1 MIRLC
6 CVSKEYKN
14 AVMANLPPLA
24 RLRLGASTGNGADSD
39 EEHAHEPLDRRAY
52 RKFPKLAPAP
62 DVTTLAK
69 MPAEVVE
76 ILVERT
82 AIAARAEAEPA
93 RAMCEWMK
101 ALCRSAKLAGVAGCE
116 DHWYYLA
123 LAAFGFT
130 PAPTE
135 VAGEAPT
142 LPAYSAFP
150 NWRTFFGALCEAF
163 YGTGVKR
170 FDQHQSREWL
180 KGQDAFFRYVRYK
193 VHGNMRQG
201 NDISPTFLKRFLDPN
216 ATQRA
221 LDKLLDELLDGE
233 LERRTWARAD
243 REAAGNAYQA
253 ASWRESRTS
262 RMRTQERDRFNL
274 SFVNWINELDS
285 ELSTDESPW
294 AAVVTLFLLR
304 GAKPWQE
311 EKYRQADTTLWAVT
325 KAWALY
331 EEGILGNPGSGLVG
345 PLTPDEYRAKS
356 LAWVRKS
363 LDEGADPN
371 YYHPETR
378 EPIMDA
384 VLKMRNEEA
393 LALMF
398 AHGAHVPIDSAI
410 AFRVFDTAVTMMFQA
425 PTMGTPW
432 PYSEATTETL
442 IAMLVAFWVGLIVPA
457 QRRTILTRL
466 QGYVLHPSEQTPV
479 WLCDLWKQMLPN
491 IQSNS
496 ITF

>member
-1 MIRLC
+1 
-6 CVSKEYKN
+6 
-14 AVMANLPPLA
+14 MANLPPLA

-39 EEHAHEPLDRRAY
+39 EEYAHEPLDRRAY

-69 MPAEVVE
+69 MPLEVIE
-76 ILVERT
+76 ILIGKK
-82 AIAARAEAEPA
+82 AIAARDEDEPA

-101 ALCRSAKLAGVAGCE
+101 ALCQTAKLAGVAGCV

-150 NWRTFFGALCEAF
+150 NWHTFFGALCEAF

-170 FDQHQSREWL
+170 RDGNVSHSREWL
-180 KGQDAFFRYVRYK
+180 KGEDAFFRYVRYK
-193 VHGNMRQG
+193 VYGNMGEG
-201 NDISPTFLKRFLDPN
+201 NDISPAFLKRFLDPN

-221 LDKLLDELLDGE
+221 LDTRLDELLDGE
-233 LERRTWARAD
+233 LERRTWAQAD
-243 REAAGNAYQA
+243 REAAGNPYQA
-253 ASWRESRTS
+253 ASLRESRTS
-262 RMRTQERDRFNL
+262 RMRTQERNRFNL
-274 SFVNWINELDS
+274 SFVHWINELDS
-285 ELSTDESPW
+285 ELSADASPW

-311 EKYRQADTTLWAVT
+311 EKYRKADRTLWAIT
-325 KAWALY
+325 NAWALY
-331 EEGILGNPGSGLVG
+331 EDGITGNFNQVG

-356 LAWVRKS
+356 LAYVRKS

-371 YYHPETR
+371 FYHPEFR
-378 EPIMDA
+378 DPIMHA
-384 VLKMRNEEA
+384 ALRTRNEEV

-398 AHGAHVPIDSAI
+398 AHGVLVPTDSGI
-410 AFRVFDTAVTMMFQA
+410 ASMVFDTAVSMMFQA
-425 PTMGTPW
+425 PTMGKPW
-432 PYSEATTETL
+432 PYSEDTTERL
-442 IAMLVAFWVGLIVPA
+442 IAMLVAYWVGLTVPA
-457 QRRTILTRL
+457 QRRTTLTRI

-496 ITF
+496 ITV